1 MFQMGLKANTSAS
14 LIEVLC
20 VSNTVTIGVYR
31 QPTKGCPKVGDGL
44 RTDSKI

>member
-20 VSNTVTIGVYR
+20 ASNTMTISVYR